1 MIPGPLV
8 ADLSSPVGAPGLEGQ
23 PRSAARL
30 LVPAGI
36 ALVAMS
42 LVALVAWGIFL
53 SPLGFKRY
61 PLAGMDRTFTVHE
74 AGTYVVYLEGPGERR
89 PSLPPAIEIGAATL
103 GGQRVEVR
111 PMADPGVIAAPAAYD
126 VLGHEGRGLAVV
138 KVDRSGTFVLH
149 VQPIPEGDV
158 DQSLQRVVTTGTV
171 AIGRGATR
179 TWLGGWWGLMALAGL
194 PAVAGFG
201 LIIVGWRSRTVR

>member
-8 ADLSSPVGAPGLEGQ
+8 ADLSSPAGAPGLEGQ
-23 PRSAARL
+23 RRSPARL

-36 ALVAMS
+36 ALVAVS

-74 AGTYVVYLEGPGERR
+74 AGTYVVYLEGPGESR
-89 PSLPPAIEIGAATL
+89 PSLPPAIEIGAATV

-111 PMADPGVIAAPAAYD
+111 PMTDPGVISAPAAYD

-138 KVDRSGTFVLH
+138 KVDRAGTFVLH
-149 VQPIPEGDV
+149 VQPVPQADV
-158 DQSLQRVVTTGTV
+158 DPSLQRVVTGGTV
-171 AIGRGATR
+171 AIGRAATR
-179 TWLGGWWGLMALAGL
+179 SWLGGWWGLVALSGL
-194 PAVAGFG
+194 PAVVGFG